1 MVQNAYQCYAGM
13 SWKSKSSGKE
23 SRIYLVCARDP
34 TWMVLVNSP
43 TSKQS
48 EKFHAIRLS
57 DAVICRSY
65 NGTQVKHTLRTR
77 TTTENEYMHY
87 KSWILLYHFTG

>member
-57 DAVICRSY
+57 D
-65 NGTQVKHTLRTR
+65 GTQVKQTLRTR